1 MTTRSTDINIAGLAE
16 ALNRACIVRIAGLV
30 APEGSGKTT
39 SVKVWLS
46 ESAHPAHW
54 LNPSALQ
61 GRSLDKLR
69 DQLEGLPASTLVVI
83 DDAERLLQSAECD
96 SVLNHLLDWPLECRF
111 LLLTASEGGLSRI
124 RNLRAKE
131 VRVVQWR
138 EDWPSLPEAELI
150 CERLGLPRTWAS
162 GAWRKT
168 CPGWAMGLRLLSEQ
182 KGRKSDPQAT
192 LSCCIRQYLHNAMQ
206 STPSGVLAALKL
218 CAASGGSVRASLLAA
233 HCPDIDMA
241 VARQAVARS
250 AGFVQASQ
258 DEADVLNIHPLL
270 QRTLIEDITA
280 ELGLAAV
287 NEIRLSAADILRREG
302 KVIEATALLAL
313 AGYESCAVQLLSE
326 VWQNVSVAERYS
338 MASALRA
345 RHADDKTVNRVLAHA
360 GLCMPSG
367 AGHDGDAH
375 RNESTDDGVAAVR
388 EWAIKLS
395 QIQYG
400 PDVDARI
407 LGYLN
412 WFERQAH
419 PVAPDT
425 QTLDARALCSLAVLR
440 ILTQP
445 GRAQTAAAIDAAIQS
460 LTVHSRLDVPLG
472 HIAMMAYHKYLTANH
487 VKLGLLRAWWGV
499 VAPGMPSN
507 PEAAR
512 FHLLLD
518 AMIAALDGRSEV
530 CAAAITQ
537 LLELATATGG
547 PADHEVFVLAMGGW
561 TGLQILQ
568 QGQAPLSYR
577 GRTSMDALCGRIDT
591 GAIWL
596 LGYADRALLE
606 GRLDAMTVHSLAQ
619 ATDHGTLPLVDIGLR
634 LAQAQAHA
642 ALGDAEKSIQLAM
655 SVLSTIESM
664 PELQCIDAIAR
675 LVVANGGGAQAPTT
689 AKVSLLHPWLQ
700 NRGLPQTPPASLVRT
715 VAPAASRTP
724 HQNLEHAQAPAGSA
738 SPPIDSTATHWVDI
752 CTFGTFSIELTTAEG
767 IRKPVEIS
775 NKLACFFQAIIFN
788 GLPKPVSVE
797 ALSDEMWPNAD
808 GDSAKSNFDS
818 SIHRLRRALG
828 SHDCVIVKHGQVLVN
843 RAVCNVD
850 VYRVNDMLQHSPDR
864 MTKAEAIE
872 CARELALYLKGPL
885 VASEQPI
892 LTARK
897 VARHVDGLLL
907 LFVSQLAQR
916 LVMEGELE
924 RAASVLACYVERVAF
939 DKELFAAWMK
949 VLEKLGRTDLARS
962 LTRRFAD
969 TDIAS
974 PYPASSSIP
983 GQAAARPRTS
993 AARPA
998 RIRTGN
1004 HSASEA
1010 ANHGKGVMVNL
1021 PFWPPVTRAPATAG

>member
-16 ALNRACIVRIAGLV
+16 ALNRACTVRVTGLV

-39 SVKVWLS
+39 SVKAWLS
-46 ESAHPAHW
+46 DSAHSAHW
-54 LNPSALQ
+54 LSPSAFQ

-69 DQLEGLPASTLVVI
+69 DQLEGMPASTLIVI
-83 DDAERLLQSAECD
+83 DDAEGLLQSAECD
-96 SVLNHLLDWPLECRF
+96 GILSHLLDWPLECRF

-150 CERLGLPRTWAS
+150 CEGLGLPRTWAC
-162 GAWRKT
+162 GAWHKT
-168 CPGWAMGLRLLSEQ
+168 SPGWTMGLRLLSEQ

-192 LSCCIRQYLHNAMQ
+192 LSHCIHEYLRRTVQ
-206 STPSGVLAALKL
+206 SMPSSVLAALKL

-233 HCPDIDMA
+233 HCPDVDIGL
-241 VARQAVARS
+241 ARQAVVRS
-250 AGFVQASQ
+250 AGFVQVSQ
-258 DEADVLNIHPLL
+258 DEVDVLSIHPLL
-270 QRTLIEDITA
+270 QRTLVEDITA

-302 KVIEATALLAL
+302 KVVEATALLAL

-338 MASALRA
+338 MASALRT
-345 RHADDKTVNRVLAHA
+345 RHADDKTVNRVLSHA
-360 GLCMPSG
+360 GLCLPSG
-367 AGHDGDAH
+367 AGYDCDVHG
-375 RNESTDDGVAAVR
+375 NESTDRIAAVR

-412 WFERQAH
+412 WFERQPH
-419 PVAPDT
+419 PVAPELN
-425 QTLDARALCSLAVLR
+425 TLDTRALCSLSVLR

-445 GRAQTAAAIDAAIQS
+445 GRPQTAAAIDAAVRS
-460 LTVHSRLDVPLG
+460 LTAHSRLDAPLG
-472 HIAMMAYHKYLTANH
+472 HIAMIAYHKYLTANH
-487 VKLGLLRAWWGV
+487 VKLGMLRAWWNV

-518 AMIAALDGRSEV
+518 AMVAALDGRSEV
-530 CAAAITQ
+530 CAAAISQ
-537 LLELATATGG
+537 LLDLATATGG
-547 PADHEVFVLAMGGW
+547 PADHEVFVLGMGGW

-568 QGQAPLSYR
+568 QGHAPLSYR
-577 GRTSMDALCGRIDT
+577 GRASMDALCGRIDT

-619 ATDHGTLPLVDIGLR
+619 ATDQGSLPLVDLGLR

-642 ALGDAEKSIQLAM
+642 ALGDPAKSIELAK
-655 SVLSTIESM
+655 SVLSSIESM
-664 PELQCIDAIAR
+664 PDLQCVDTIAR
-675 LVVANGGGAQAPTT
+675 LVLANCSGAQAPAR
-689 AKVSLLHPWLQ
+689 AKASLLHPCLQ
-700 NRGLPQTPPASLVRT
+700 TRGLPQHQPASLAGT
-715 VAPAASRTP
+715 IAPAAIRAPRQT
-724 HQNLEHAQAPAGSA
+724 LDLALTPAGPASA
-738 SPPIDSTATHWVDI
+738 PTDSTATHWVDI
-752 CTFGTFSIELTTAEG
+752 CTFGTFSLELTTAEG
-767 IRKPVEIS
+767 VRKSVEIS

-969 TDIAS
+969 TDATS
-974 PYPASSSIP
+974 PYPVSSPIP
-983 GQAAARPRTS
+983 GQAAARPRTPAS
-993 AARPA
+993 RSA
-998 RIRTGN
+998 RIRTGS

-1010 ANHGKGVMVNL
+1010 ANHGKSVMVNL
-1021 PFWPPVTRAPATAG
+1021 PFWPPVTRSPVAAG

>member
-1 MTTRSTDINIAGLAE
+1 MTTRSTDINIAGLAD
-16 ALNRACIVRIAGLV
+16 ALNRACVVRLVGLV
-30 APEGSGKTT
+30 APDGSGKTT
-39 SVKVWLS
+39 SVRAWVS
-46 ESAHPAHW
+46 ESAHNAHW
-54 LNPSALQ
+54 LNASTLQ

-69 DQLEGLPASTLVVI
+69 DQLEALPASTLVIV

-96 SVLNHLLDWPLECRF
+96 GVLSHLLDWPLECKF

-124 RNLRAKE
+124 RNLRTKE
-131 VRVVQWR
+131 VRLVQWR

-150 CERLGLPRTWAS
+150 CEGLGLPRAWAC
-162 GAWRKT
+162 GAWRKI
-168 CPGWAMGLRLLSEQ
+168 CAGWAMGLHLLSEH
-182 KGRKSDPQAT
+182 KGKKSDPQAT
-192 LSCCIRQYLHNAMQ
+192 LSRCIHQYLYTAIE
-206 STPSGVLAALKL
+206 SIPSGVLAALKL
-218 CAASGGSVRASLLAA
+218 CAASGGSIRASLLAA
-233 HCPDIDMA
+233 HCPDVDMA
-241 VARQAVARS
+241 LARQAVACS
-250 AGFVQASQ
+250 AGFVQTSQ
-258 DEADVLNIHPLL
+258 DDTDVLCIHPLL
-270 QRTLIEDITA
+270 QRVLVEDITA
-280 ELGLAAV
+280 ELGLVAV

-313 AGYESCAVQLLSE
+313 AGFESCAVQLLSE

-338 MASALRA
+338 MASALKT
-345 RHADDKTVNRVLAHA
+345 RHADDKTITRVLAHA
-360 GLCMPSG
+360 GLCMPSC
-367 AGHDGDAH
+367 AKQ
-375 RNESTDDGVAAVR
+375 DDHAVCDEPADKGTAFR

-400 PDVDARI
+400 PGVNARI
-407 LGYLN
+407 LEYLN
-412 WFERQAH
+412 WFEHHAS
-419 PVAPDT
+419 PSAPDP
-425 QTLDARALCSLAVLR
+425 QTLNTRALCSLAALR

-445 GRAQTAAAIDAAIQS
+445 GRPQTGAAIDAAVRS
-460 LTVHSRLDVPLG
+460 LTAHSRLDAPLG
-472 HIAMMAYHKYLTANH
+472 HVAMIAYHKYLTANH
-487 VKLGLLRAWWGV
+487 VKLGMLRAWWSV
-499 VAPGMPSN
+499 VAPSMKSN
-507 PEAAR
+507 PEAER

-518 AMIAALDGRSEV
+518 AMIATLDGRSEV

-537 LLELATATGG
+537 LLELAAASGG

-568 QGQAPLSYR
+568 QGQMPLSYR
-577 GRTSMDALCGRIDT
+577 GRASMDALCGRIDT

-606 GRLDAMTVHSLAQ
+606 SRLDAMTVHSLAQ
-619 ATDHGTLPLVDIGLR
+619 AADQGTLPLVDIGLR
-634 LAQAQAHA
+634 LAQLQAHA
-642 ALGDAEKSIQLAM
+642 ALGDPEKSMELAN
-655 SVLSTIESM
+655 SVLSTIDSM
-664 PELQCIDAIAR
+664 PDLQCVTAIAR
-675 LVVANGGGAQAPTT
+675 LVIANCNGSPAPTEVKAT
-689 AKVSLLHPWLQ
+689 LLHPCLQ
-700 NRGLPQTPPASLVRT
+700 NRGLPQASTASLERTVATVTTRAPRPATEPAHAPADPASL
-715 VAPAASRTP
+715 
-724 HQNLEHAQAPAGSA
+724 
-738 SPPIDSTATHWVDI
+738 PPDSTATHWVDI

-767 IRKPVEIS
+767 VRKSVEIS
-775 NKLACFFQAIIFN
+775 NKLAYFFQAIIFN
-788 GLPKPVSVE
+788 GLPRPVSVE

-872 CARELALYLKGPL
+872 CARELALHLKGPL

-939 DKELFAAWMK
+939 DKELFVAWMK

-962 LTRRFAD
+962 LTRRFGD
-969 TDIAS
+969 TDAALV
-974 PYPASSSIP
+974 YPASSPIP
-983 GQAAARPRTS
+983 GQAAARARTS
-993 AARPA
+993 AGRAP
-998 RIRTGN
+998 RIRTGS
-1004 HSASEA
+1004 HSPSEA
-1010 ANHGKGVMVNL
+1010 TSHGKGVMVTL
-1021 PFWPPVTRAPATAG
+1021 PFWPSVTRAPSTAG

>member
-1 MTTRSTDINIAGLAE
+1 MTTGSTNINIAGLAE

-30 APEGSGKTT
+30 APEGSGKTCG
-39 SVKVWLS
+39 VKAWLS
-46 ESAHPAHW
+46 DSAHPAHW
-54 LNPSALQ
+54 LPPSALQ

-69 DQLEGLPASTLVVI
+69 DLLDGLPASTLVVI

-96 SVLNHLLDWPLECRF
+96 SVLSHLLDWPLECRF

-131 VRVVQWR
+131 VRVVHWR
-138 EDWPSLPEAELI
+138 EEWPSLPEAELI
-150 CERLGLPRTWAS
+150 CEGLGLPRTWAGS
-162 GAWRKT
+162 AWRKT
-168 CPGWAMGLRLLSEQ
+168 CPGWTMGLRLLSEH
-182 KGRKSDPQAT
+182 KTRKSDPQAT
-192 LSCCIRQYLHNAMQ
+192 LSHCIHQYLHTTLQ
-206 STPSGVLAALKL
+206 SMPSGVLAALKL
-218 CAASGGSVRASLLAA
+218 CAASGGEVRASLLAA
-233 HCPDIDMA
+233 HCPDIDMTLA
-241 VARQAVARS
+241 SQAVTHS
-250 AGFVQASQ
+250 AGFVQSRQ
-258 DEADVLNIHPLL
+258 DEADVLGIHPLL
-270 QRTLIEDITA
+270 QRTLIEDITT

-302 KVIEATALLAL
+302 RVIEATALLAL
-313 AGYESCAVQLLSE
+313 AGYESCAVQLLAE

-338 MASALRA
+338 MASALRT
-345 RHADDKTVNRVLAHA
+345 RHGDNQAVSRVLARA
-360 GLCMPSG
+360 GLGMPSG
-367 AGHDGDAH
+367 TSHSGGIHDKEAA
-375 RNESTDDGVAAVR
+375 DGVATVR

-400 PDVDARI
+400 PDVDTRI
-407 LGYLN
+407 LEYLN
-412 WFERQAH
+412 WFEHQPR
-419 PVAPDT
+419 PTDI
-425 QTLDARALCSLAVLR
+425 DAQSLGTRALCSVAVLR
-440 ILTQP
+440 TLTQP
-445 GRAQTAAAIDAAIQS
+445 GRSQTTAAIDAAIRS
-460 LTVHSRLDVPLG
+460 LTLHSRLDAPLG
-472 HIAMMAYHKYLTANH
+472 HVAMMAYHMYLTANH
-487 VKLGLLRAWWGV
+487 VKLGMLQAWWSMA
-499 VAPGMPSN
+499 APCVPAN

-530 CAAAITQ
+530 CAAAIVQ
-537 LLELATATGG
+537 LLEFAGTAGG

-577 GRTSMDALCGRIDT
+577 GRASMDALCGRINT
-591 GAIWL
+591 GAVWL

-606 GRLDAMTVHSLAQ
+606 GRIDAMTIHSLAQ
-619 ATDHGTLPLVDIGLR
+619 ATDQGTLPLVDIGLR
-634 LAQAQAHA
+634 LAQSQAHA
-642 ALGDAEKSIQLAM
+642 ASGDPAKSIELAM

-664 PELQCIDAIAR
+664 PELHCIDAIAR
-675 LVVANGGGAQAPTT
+675 LVVSRCGGGEAPAA
-689 AKVSLLHPWLQ
+689 AKVSLLHPCLQ
-700 NRGLPQTPPASLVRT
+700 NRGPAQTPPANAVR
-715 VAPAASRTP
+715 APAPATSSMSGQTPDPTPAHAGPASS
-724 HQNLEHAQAPAGSA
+724 PA
-738 SPPIDSTATHWVDI
+738 DSTATHWVDI
-752 CTFGTFSIELTTAEG
+752 CTFGTFSIELTSAQGT
-767 IRKPVEIS
+767 RKSVEIS

-850 VYRVNDMLQHSPDR
+850 IYRVNDMLQHSPDR

-872 CARELALYLKGPL
+872 CARELALYIKGPL

-924 RAASVLACYVERVAF
+924 RAAGVLACYVERVAY

-962 LTRRFAD
+962 LTRRFSD
-969 TDIAS
+969 TEVTLA
-974 PYPASSSIP
+974 YPPSSAMP
-983 GQAAARPRTS
+983 GQVATGTKTLPGRST
-993 AARPA
+993 
-998 RIRTGN
+998 RIRTGR
-1004 HSASEA
+1004 HPASEA
-1010 ANHGKGVMVNL
+1010 AGHGKGVMVNL
-1021 PFWPPVTRAPATAG
+1021 PFWPPVTRTPVTAG